1 VIRGARHVSL
11 NATQIAWSISHKAE
25 TATPESSKQRNQPE
39 RSTEGTHRQ
48 GTRTPP
54 PNRSRLSRSM
64 TPRFIA
70 NQSSRRFPR
79 ERYAVLFSK
88 NGREALDLFT
98 KDDLLRSFLLG
109 TCRTGEVWNRASA
122 YVATSRTATAISSCL
137 PATSNE
143 ELETGC

>member
-1 VIRGARHVSL
+1 MIRGARHVSL

-25 TATPESSKQRNQPE
+25 TATPESSQQRNQPE

-64 TPRFIA
+64 TPRIA

-98 KDDLLRSFLLG
+98 KDDLLWSLLLG
-109 TCRTGEVWNRASA
+109 TCRAGEVWNCASA
-122 YVATSRTATAISSCL
+122 YVATPLTATAISSCV
-137 PATSNE
+137 PATSNK

>member
-1 VIRGARHVSL
+1 MSAS
-11 NATQIAWSISHKAE
+11 
-25 TATPESSKQRNQPE
+25 
-39 RSTEGTHRQ
+39 
-48 GTRTPP
+48 TPP
-54 PNRSRLSRSM
+54 KLHGVFRTKLKPRHQRVPNSGTSRNAAPKAHKSG
-64 TPRFIA
+64 
-70 NQSSRRFPR
+70 NQNPSSQPFTVVAVDDSAIYRKPVEPSLPP
-79 ERYAVLFSK
+79 ERYAVLFSN